1 MSKGASFNFGDIP
14 QGRLDPEAAGS
25 VRRRYPM
32 GLPGGSVRALLTF
45 LVLGLFW
52 AILLLPPD
60 RNVQVPVFLYYL
72 MFLIVG
78 HYFAAR
84 GYTRVSKSGR
94 EKSPL
99 WLPRGTIRII
109 ILAGFGLVLAYSFVT
124 HGSLRPLF
132 DRLQP
137 NRDEIIEQP
146 YLPLIMLAAFFI
158 GVGINRLA
166 KMFLATPEG
175 LPYWF
180 QDIQAWVALLGV
192 LMLSVEV
199 MIQLVILPSSP
210 DLQERLNF
218 SNWQTILT
226 AIVAFYFGARSVK

>member
-1 MSKGASFNFGDIP
+1 
-14 QGRLDPEAAGS
+14 
-25 VRRRYPM
+25 
-32 GLPGGSVRALLTF
+32 
-45 LVLGLFW
+45 
-52 AILLLPPD
+52 
-60 RNVQVPVFLYYL
+60 
-72 MFLIVG
+72 
-78 HYFAAR
+78 
-84 GYTRVSKSGR
+84 
-94 EKSPL
+94 
-99 WLPRGTIRII
+99 
-109 ILAGFGLVLAYSFVT
+109 VT

-146 YLPLIMLAAFFI
+146 YLPLIMLAAFFA

-199 MIQLVILPSSP
+199 LIQLVILPSSP